1 MDFRT
6 RRRDQNQGIELN
18 VIPLIDVLLVI
29 LIFFITSATFDKT
42 NHLQLELPEASG
54 QAKVLAEQQQSLEV
68 AVNAKGEFFV
78 NGKALIN
85 QELATLRKAIQ
96 QESGKA
102 KLPRFV
108 LSADEKA
115 PYQAIVNVMDTAGQL
130 GFVNLSIATR
140 SQDNAPKP

>member
-29 LIFFITSATFDKT
+29 LIFFISTATFNK
-42 NHLQLELPEASG
+42 NNNLKLELPEASNQG
-54 QAKVLAEQQQSLEV
+54 NVAAAQQSSIEV
-68 AVNAKGEFFV
+68 AISAKGELFV

-85 QELATLRKAIQ
+85 QEVMTLRKAIQ
-96 QESGKA
+96 QETEATKA
-102 KLPRFV
+102 KRFV

-115 PYQAIVNVMDTAGQL
+115 PYQSVINVMDTAGQL
-130 GFVNLSIATR
+130 GFVQISIATR
-140 SQDNAPKP
+140 SQEKPLQP